1 VISSGGVVI
10 LPTETVYGLV
20 GDVSTAEVLKRIRR
34 IKRRTPD
41 KPISVFV
48 NGEILER
55 LFPAGM
61 PRLCR
66 RLADRFWPGPLT
78 LVVPYKG
85 ERYRHLAAP
94 NGKIGLRFSSCRLI
108 QEILA
113 RVGSP
118 LSATSANL
126 SGEERRY
133 AFEEILE
140 VFAAEVD
147 LIVKDEGEEMQ
158 RPSTVLEVDGEKVR
172 IIREGVVS
180 IEKIKSSLPP
190 IDWQLVE
197 SDGEER
203 R

>member
-20 GDVSTAEVLKRIRR
+20 GDVSTAETLKRIYR

-41 KPISVFV
+41 SPISVFV
-48 NGEILER
+48 DGEVLER

-61 PRLCR
+61 SRLCR
-66 RLADRFWPGPLT
+66 RLAHRFWPGPLT
-78 LVVPYKG
+78 LVVPYEG

-108 QEILA
+108 EEILVRA
-113 RVGSP
+113 GSP

-126 SGEERRY
+126 SGEEKRY
-133 AFEEILE
+133 TFEEILR
-140 VFAAEVD
+140 VFGTEVD
-147 LIVKDEGEEMQ
+147 LIVKEEGEKRQ
-158 RPSTVLEVDGEKVR
+158 KPSTVLEIDGEKVR
-172 IIREGVVS
+172 MIREGALP
-180 IEKIKSSLPP
+180 IEKIKSFLPP
-190 IDWQLVE
+190 SEWQLVE